1 MSLAETSIWCR
12 RALLASGWQ
21 ENVLL
26 RVDDRG
32 TIQSI
37 AEGRA
42 GDAGMRLA
50 GPVVPGMP
58 NLHSH
63 GFQRLMAGLTGAP
76 DQGADSFWGWREA
89 MYAFANRLTP
99 RQLGDCTAW
108 LYSEMLCAGYTA
120 CAEFHYLH
128 HQPGG
133 EAYGQRAEMSLRVLA
148 AADEAGIGLTLLPVL
163 YQTAG
168 FGKQRAEPQQA
179 RFRNSLDDYFAL
191 LSDCRQAVSQNPL
204 HWLGVAPHSLR
215 AVPAESLER
224 LMGGLPDAA
233 MPVHIHIAEQ
243 PAEVEAGLQALGAR
257 PVQWLLDHAPVDGR
271 WCLVHATHMD
281 EEERRRAAASGA
293 VAGLCPTTEADLG
306 DGYFETGAWLQAGGS
321 FGIGS
326 DSNLRVSVSEELRL
340 LEFSARLRS
349 GQRNV
354 LRSGDRQCGRFLY
367 EHAALAGARALGQP
381 VGQLAPG
388 FRADLVELDA
398 AHPMLAGRVDD
409 DVLESLVFAGGRDM
423 VRTVLVGSQ
432 VVVEAGRHRHA
443 DRLRA
448 RFVETVNC
456 LRKT

>member
-12 RALLASGWQ
+12 RALLASGWR

-26 RVDDRG
+26 RIDDQG
-32 TIQSI
+32 TIRSI
-37 AEGRA
+37 TEGPA
-42 GDAGMRLA
+42 GDGGMHLA

-63 GFQRLMAGLTGAP
+63 GFQRLMAGLTGAR
-76 DQGADSFWGWREA
+76 DQGTDSFWGWREA
-89 MYAFANRLTP
+89 MYAIANRLTP

-133 EAYGQRAEMSLRVLA
+133 QAYGQRAEMSLRVLA
-148 AADEAGIGLTLLPVL
+148 AADEVGIGLTLLPVL

-168 FGKQRAEPQQA
+168 FGKQQAEAQQA
-179 RFRNSLDDYFAL
+179 RFLNSLDEYFDL
-191 LSDCRQAVSQNPL
+191 LDDCRQAVVQNPL

-215 AVPAESLER
+215 AVPAESLAR
-224 LMGGLPDAA
+224 LISGLPDAA

-243 PAEVEAGLQALGAR
+243 PAEVEDSLQALGAR

-281 EEERRRAAASGA
+281 AEERRRAAASGA

-306 DGYFETGAWLQAGGS
+306 DGYFETGAWLQAGGR
-321 FGIGS
+321 FGVGS

-367 EHAALAGARALGQP
+367 EHTALAGARALGQP

-388 FRADLVELDA
+388 LRADLVELDA
-398 AHPMLAGRVDD
+398 AHPMLAGRLDD

-423 VRTVLVGSQ
+423 VRTVLVAGR
-432 VVVEAGRHRHA
+432 VVVEEGRHLQS
-443 DRLRA
+443 DRLRG
-448 RFVETVNC
+448 RFLETVNS